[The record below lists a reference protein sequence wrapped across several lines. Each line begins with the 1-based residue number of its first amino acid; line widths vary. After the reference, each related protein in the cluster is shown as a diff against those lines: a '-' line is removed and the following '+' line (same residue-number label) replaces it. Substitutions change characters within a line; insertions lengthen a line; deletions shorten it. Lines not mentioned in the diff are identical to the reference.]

1 MKNKIFKVIWCV
13 SIIIEVIVFI
23 IVNFVYKDTYEVYN
37 STNYLVLVIIET
49 VNIIFGI
56 LLFKKSESKLVF
68 ILYTLFILITLF
80 IPIYHNG
87 NTYAPTGPKSYL
99 MGVAFEERY
108 LNVYGI
114 NIVRIIK

>member
-1 MKNKIFKVIWCV
+1 MKNKIFKIIWYI

-23 IVNFVYKDTYEVYN
+23 AVNFVYKDTYKIYN
-37 STNYLVLVIIET
+37 STNYLLLIIIE
-49 VNIIFGI
+49 VINIIFGI

-68 ILYTLFILITLF
+68 ILYTIFIIITLF

-99 MGVAFEERY
+99 MGLAFEDRY
-108 LNVYGI
+108 LNIYGI
-114 NIVRIIK
+114 NIVRLIK